1 MFKAV
6 LLFCLVVAC
15 SAWAPKGFRLQP
27 KGKIATAIVSAS
39 VLFAPAAFAV
49 EGTGPKQVNMKR
61 LQIVGFCCA
70 TCSGEETKSMLML
83 GK

>member
-6 LLFCLVVAC
+6 LLFCLFVAC

-39 VLFAPAAFAV
+39 ILFAPAAFAV
-49 EGTGPKQVNMKR
+49 EGTGPKQVKMKR
-61 LQIVGFCCA
+61 WNCMILLCNMQR
-70 TCSGEETKSMLML
+70 
-83 GK
+83 